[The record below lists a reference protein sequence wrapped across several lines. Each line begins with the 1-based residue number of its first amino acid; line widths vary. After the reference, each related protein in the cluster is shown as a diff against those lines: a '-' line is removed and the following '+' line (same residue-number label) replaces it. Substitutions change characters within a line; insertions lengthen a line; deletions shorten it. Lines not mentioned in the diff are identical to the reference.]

1 MLILCEHDGLFDSFY
16 FVLDSAFI
24 STTSISA
31 NINNVPM
38 LNGTNF
44 KDWKENMMILLGCMD
59 IDLAL
64 RMPKPDEL
72 NEQSTQEDEVYWGKW
87 ERSNRLSLMIMKRG
101 IPEAFRGAVTDEV
114 TNASDFLAEIQK
126 RFAKNDKAETSTL
139 LASLI
144 SMKYK
149 GKGNVREY
157 IMEMSHLASKLKA
170 LKLELSDDLLVH
182 LVLISLPAQFNQ
194 FKVSYNCQKDKWTLN
209 ELISFCVQEE
219 ERLKQDK
226 TESAHLASTSKDKG
240 KRKNKDNKVAA
251 SNGPEQKKQKVEVT
265 CFFCNKPGHTK
276 KECTKYAAWRVK
288 KGMFLTLVCSEVN
301 LASVSRN
308 TWWLDSGA
316 TTHICVSMQ
325 GCLSYRKPSDAE
337 RCIYVGD
344 GQSVEVE
351 AIGHFRLLLKSGYFL
366 DLIDTFIVP
375 SFRRNLISVSVL
387 DKSGYCCSFGN
398 NRFALSINSNAVGT
412 GLLNVY
418 DNLYLLE
425 TVPSYNETLHVES
438 RGTKRKLNK
447 DNSASLWHKRL
458 GHISKSRV
466 ERLVSDGILDSLD
479 FSDFDICVECIKG
492 KQTKTKKLGANR
504 ATDVLELI
512 HTDICGPY
520 PTASWNGQQY
530 FITFIDDY
538 SRYGYLFLIHEKSQS
553 LDVFKTFKAEVELQ
567 LNKRIKSVRSDRG
580 GEYYDRY
587 DGSGEQRPGPFSK
600 YLEECGIVP
609 QYTMLGSPSMN
620 GVAERRNRTLK
631 DMVRSM
637 ISHSTLPEKLWGE
650 ALKTAAYILN
660 RVPTKAAAKTPYE
673 LWTGRKP
680 SLKHFHIW
688 GCPAEARPY
697 KPHEKKLDSKTVSSY
712 FIGYAERS
720 RGFKFYDPAIRS
732 IFETGTATFFED
744 VEFGGRNQA
753 RNIVFEEEE
762 GSTIAFDNVQVSLPI
777 IDQEVN
783 LDPQPT
789 DNIVQPLIA
798 NEDIAPEEQTQQ
810 PQENMPLRRST
821 RERRN
826 AISDDYIVYLQER
839 EVESGM
845 MEDDPINFQQAMKSS
860 NSQKWIEAMNEEY
873 KSMQDNKVW
882 ELVPLPVGTK
892 PIGCK
897 WIFKTKR
904 DSNGNVERYKARLV
918 AKGFTQ
924 KEGIDFKETFSPV
937 STKDSFRIIMALVAH
952 YDLELHQMDVK
963 TAFLN
968 GDIDETIYMV
978 QPENFV
984 SEDSKNMVCK
994 LTKSIYGLKQASRQW
1009 YFKFHQIIVSYG
1021 FEANLMDECVYH
1033 KFSGSKYIFLVLY
1046 VDDILLATNDISIL
1060 HDTKRFLSKH
1070 FEMKDLG
1077 DASFVL
1083 GIQIHRD
1090 RSRGILGLSQRT
1102 YIDKVLQRYGMQNSK
1117 PGDTPVAKGDKFSLN
1132 QCPKNS
1138 LESQEMQKIPYASA
1152 VGSLMYAQVC
1162 TRPDIA
1168 YIVGML
1174 GRYLSNPGMDHWRA
1188 AKRVMRYLQRTKEY
1202 MITYRRLDQLEF
1214 IGYSN
1219 SDFAGCQD
1227 SRRSTSSY
1235 IYLLAGGAIS
1245 WRSTKQTLV
1254 TSSTMEAE
1262 FVACYEASNQGIWLR
1277 NFVTGL
1283 RVLDGIERPL
1293 KIFCDNKSAVLY
1305 SNNNRSSTKSKY
1317 IDIKFLVVK
1326 EKVQS
1331 GQISIEHIGTNSM
1344 IADPL
1349 TKGLPPKVFHEHTA
1363 HMGVVSFEDI
1373 QI

>member
-1 MLILCEHDGLFDSFY
+1 
-16 FVLDSAFI
+16 
-24 STTSISA
+24 
-31 NINNVPM
+31 
-38 LNGTNF
+38 
-44 KDWKENMMILLGCMD
+44 
-59 IDLAL
+59 
-64 RMPKPDEL
+64 
-72 NEQSTQEDEVYWGKW
+72 
-87 ERSNRLSLMIMKRG
+87 MIMKRG
-101 IPEAFRGAVTDEV
+101 IPEAFRGAVTNEV
-114 TNASDFLAEIQK
+114 TNASEFLAEIQK
-126 RFAKNDKAETSTL
+126 RFAKNDKAKTSTL

-149 GKGNVREY
+149 DKGNVWEY

-182 LVLISLPAQFNQ
+182 LVLISLPTQFNQ

-226 TESAHLASTSKDKG
+226 TESAHLASISKDKG

-276 KECTKYAAWRVK
+276 KECTK
-288 KGMFLTLVCSEVN
+288 
-301 LASVSRN
+301 N

-344 GQSVEVE
+344 DQSVEVE

-366 DLIDTFIVP
+366 DLIDTFVVP

-398 NRFALSINSNAVGT
+398 NKFTLSINSNAVGT

-512 HTDICGPY
+512 HTNICGPY

-567 LNKRIKSVRSDRG
+567 LNKRIKSFRSDRG
-580 GEYYDRY
+580 GEYYGRY
-587 DGSGEQRPGPFSK
+587 DGSSEQRPGPFAK

-609 QYTMLGSPSMN
+609 QYTMPGSPSMN
-620 GVAERRNRTLK
+620 GVVERRNRTLK
-631 DMVRSM
+631 DM
-637 ISHSTLPEKLWGE
+637 
-650 ALKTAAYILN
+650 
-660 RVPTKAAAKTPYE
+660 
-673 LWTGRKP
+673 
-680 SLKHFHIW
+680 
-688 GCPAEARPY
+688 
-697 KPHEKKLDSKTVSSY
+697 
-712 FIGYAERS
+712 
-720 RGFKFYDPAIRS
+720 
-732 IFETGTATFFED
+732 
-744 VEFGGRNQA
+744 A

-924 KEGIDFKETFSPV
+924 KKELTSKRP
-937 STKDSFRIIMALVAH
+937 SL
-952 YDLELHQMDVK
+952 Q
-963 TAFLN
+963 FLRR
-968 GDIDETIYMV
+968 T
-978 QPENFV
+978 
-984 SEDSKNMVCK
+984 
-994 LTKSIYGLKQASRQW
+994 L
-1009 YFKFHQIIVSYG
+1009 
-1021 FEANLMDECVYH
+1021 
-1033 KFSGSKYIFLVLY
+1033 SG
-1046 VDDILLATNDISIL
+1046 
-1060 HDTKRFLSKH
+1060 
-1070 FEMKDLG
+1070 
-1077 DASFVL
+1077 
-1083 GIQIHRD
+1083 
-1090 RSRGILGLSQRT
+1090 
-1102 YIDKVLQRYGMQNSK
+1102 
-1117 PGDTPVAKGDKFSLN
+1117 
-1132 QCPKNS
+1132 
-1138 LESQEMQKIPYASA
+1138 
-1152 VGSLMYAQVC
+1152 
-1162 TRPDIA
+1162 
-1168 YIVGML
+1168 
-1174 GRYLSNPGMDHWRA
+1174 
-1188 AKRVMRYLQRTKEY
+1188 
-1202 MITYRRLDQLEF
+1202 
-1214 IGYSN
+1214 
-1219 SDFAGCQD
+1219 
-1227 SRRSTSSY
+1227 
-1235 IYLLAGGAIS
+1235 
-1245 WRSTKQTLV
+1245 
-1254 TSSTMEAE
+1254 
-1262 FVACYEASNQGIWLR
+1262 
-1277 NFVTGL
+1277 
-1283 RVLDGIERPL
+1283 
-1293 KIFCDNKSAVLY
+1293 
-1305 SNNNRSSTKSKY
+1305 
-1317 IDIKFLVVK
+1317 
-1326 EKVQS
+1326 
-1331 GQISIEHIGTNSM
+1331 
-1344 IADPL
+1344 
-1349 TKGLPPKVFHEHTA
+1349 
-1363 HMGVVSFEDI
+1363 
-1373 QI
+1373 